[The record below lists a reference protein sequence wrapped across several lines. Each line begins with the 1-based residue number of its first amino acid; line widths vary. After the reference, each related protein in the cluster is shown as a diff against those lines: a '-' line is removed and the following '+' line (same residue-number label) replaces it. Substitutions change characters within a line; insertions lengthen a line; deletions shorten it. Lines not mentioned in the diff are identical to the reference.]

1 MTCPPV
7 KTVGLIFSKKKKQRS
22 AFSGLEEYASQHG
35 IQIVHVDLD
44 HAISLQGNFDLI
56 VHKLTDLIAAA
67 TKGQEDAE
75 RQLANFEQYTK
86 VHPQTLILDPLPD
99 VNKLMDRRGTF
110 AILKTCLAVHARTN
124 PHPTEPL
131 FYLPNHICLPNIHTP
146 FSKDLLAF
154 PILCKR
160 VSACSSEEAHKMTL
174 VPNPQHTDLLGPY
187 YDPDEPVIF
196 QEFIQHDGVI
206 FKIYVV
212 DGTPHVQV
220 RPSFKNVTL
229 DDNLLH
235 FDSQVVPK
243 AFEQDTQSPTS
254 SQTNGTAHYI
264 DPIRQAFLT
273 RDVHNVRSA
282 KEAVFDHR
290 KIEHITQRL
299 IEQLNLTF
307 FGFDVLVE
315 TGPLHRHFVVDV
327 NYFPSFSNIPD
338 FRERFVDILLSRL
351 KTVE

>member
-22 AFSGLEEYASQHG
+22 AFSGLEEYARYSNILCQPRSLPIQTHSANITILSQHG

-154 PILCKR
+154 PVSVSNVKKLQLRKVIELNR
-160 VSACSSEEAHKMTL
+160 V
-174 VPNPQHTDLLGPY
+174 Y
-187 YDPDEPVIF
+187 
-196 QEFIQHDGVI
+196 
-206 FKIYVV
+206 
-212 DGTPHVQV
+212 
-220 RPSFKNVTL
+220 NV
-229 DDNLLH
+229 
-235 FDSQVVPK
+235 K
-243 AFEQDTQSPTS
+243 DTM
-254 SQTNGTAHYI
+254 
-264 DPIRQAFLT
+264 
-273 RDVHNVRSA
+273 
-282 KEAVFDHR
+282 
-290 KIEHITQRL
+290 
-299 IEQLNLTF
+299 
-307 FGFDVLVE
+307 
-315 TGPLHRHFVVDV
+315 
-327 NYFPSFSNIPD
+327 
-338 FRERFVDILLSRL
+338 
-351 KTVE
+351 

>member
-7 KTVGLIFSKKKKQRS
+7 KTVGLIFSKKKIQRS
-22 AFSGLEEYASQHG
+22 GFIGLPEYASQHG
-35 IQIVHVDLD
+35 LQIVHVDLD
-44 HAISLQGNFDLI
+44 DSIASQGNFDLI

-67 TKGQEDAE
+67 TKGHVDAQ
-75 RQLANFEQYTK
+75 RQLDNFEQYTK
-86 VHPQTLILDPLPD
+86 DHPNTIILDPLVQVD
-99 VNKLMDRRGTF
+99 RLMDRRGTF
-110 AILKTCLAVHARTN
+110 TVLKACLNVHTQAN
-124 PHPTEPL
+124 PHTNEPL
-131 FYLPNHICLPNIHTP
+131 FYLPNHICLPNIHAP
-146 FSKDLLAF
+146 FSKQHLPF

-174 VPNPQHTDLLGPY
+174 VPNPQHIHLLSPY

-212 DGTPHVQV
+212 DGTSHVQV

-229 DDNLLH
+229 EDALLH

-243 AFEQDTQSPTS
+243 AFEQDTQMNNH
-254 SQTNGTAHYI
+254 QINGHNN

-273 RDVHNVRSA
+273 KDIHNMRA
-282 KEAVFDHR
+282 EKEAVFDHR
-290 KIEHITQRL
+290 KIELITQRL
-299 IEQLNLTF
+299 FEQLGLTF

-315 TGPLHRHFVVDV
+315 TGPAHRHFVVDV
-327 NYFPSFSNIPD
+327 NYFPSFNNIPD

-351 KTVE
+351 KAVE